1 MHEPCFQSFCLSHTE
16 RRFQPHPK
24 NNGWKKTHM
33 KNSFHNEWPCRKPRT
48 MHLMLRL
55 FIYLFLIFSWFFFP
69 LPFIVWL
76 GICVNVCFMVSLHC
90 AKVSCYGHQ
99 TFSENVSESERETEK
114 SWKKTWSKI
123 KIKYA
128 FYACVLGSSSA
139 RYVVYRLSF
148 VCFYWVSF
156 QPNIVCVC
164 LLF

>member
-1 MHEPCFQSFCLSHTE
+1 MLEPRFQSFYLSHTE

-24 NNGWKKTHM
+24 KQWVEKDTHEKLISQWMTVYKTKDNASHA
-33 KNSFHNEWPCRKPRT
+33 S
-48 MHLMLRL
+48 LVYL
-55 FIYLFLIFSWFFFP
+55 FIFNFQLIFFL

-90 AKVSCYGHQ
+90 AKVSCYGQQ
-99 TFSENVSESERETEK
+99 TFSENVSESEREK
-114 SWKKTWSKI
+114 AWGKKTWSKI

-164 LLF
+164 LLL